1 MRLFIR
7 DWRYSRHCIVRLI
20 HQSIRFTFIFR
31 TGLLLLLPGP
41 QRLFFRI
48 FNRTMLGEWASIA
61 VFFVGNT
68 LFFAWIVV
76 TLFQNKDLANM
87 VAWTSEEEEILANH
101 GFETFRA
108 SIYTMFLAGT
118 TEGFT
123 DIFMPS
129 FVVSRWFGL
138 LWFAYLL
145 IAQVLLLNLV
155 IDAFVAAYM
164 TGSEELEEKLC
175 ESQAHQIHSA
185 FQDLSGGGAHVRKDV
200 FLRFVDEY
208 GKSPLVQPVSREIA
222 EAIYDKTGN
231 MTKEA
236 FCDACI
242 VLQRKLWLAPADSIV
257 ASCSP
262 STWRS
267 GAFQKLHHIVWYPQQ
282 QPAFDEFMN
291 WVLTTNLVLILVQSA
306 YDLNKWSKPSW
317 MHVLSVCFTLAYV
330 VEVVVKL
337 LVKSFAEYW
346 SFGAN
351 RFDFLTTW
359 LLLGTTLIKY
369 VPSAAVHGNLAHYAN
384 ILRLLRLVRVVKQLK
399 RYPRV
404 QFMVMVIGR
413 MVQASGDI
421 LVLLGT
427 MMFFFVTFSV
437 NFFGGLFYKGNPQL
451 EGLDYEKKYWFVF
464 NYNDSIMAFTT
475 WYTNL
480 LQEYMPEMAEA
491 LQKVV
496 PGGWGDYAW
505 YIYPVF
511 YVIGVSI
518 LFEVLV
524 AFTVETFLALKEQ
537 YDGEEEEEDE
547 EAEEKKAKEA
557 KLKQAQIIDHLQQR
571 LADDGERLH
580 YSITGT
586 SDTVK
591 RLVIAYEELLE
602 KGTH

>member
-1 MRLFIR
+1 MVPL
-7 DWRYSRHCIVRLI
+7 C
-20 HQSIRFTFIFR
+20 QKG
-31 TGLLLLLPGP
+31 TG
-41 QRLFFRI
+41 
-48 FNRTMLGEWASIA
+48 
-61 VFFVGNT
+61 
-68 LFFAWIVV
+68 
-76 TLFQNKDLANM
+76 
-87 VAWTSEEEEILANH
+87 
-101 GFETFRA
+101 
-108 SIYTMFLAGT
+108 
-118 TEGFT
+118 
-123 DIFMPS
+123 
-129 FVVSRWFGL
+129 
-138 LWFAYLL
+138 
-145 IAQVLLLNLV
+145 
-155 IDAFVAAYM
+155 
-164 TGSEELEEKLC
+164 
-175 ESQAHQIHSA
+175 
-185 FQDLSGGGAHVRKDV
+185 
-200 FLRFVDEY
+200 
-208 GKSPLVQPVSREIA
+208 
-222 EAIYDKTGN
+222 
-231 MTKEA
+231 
-236 FCDACI
+236 
-242 VLQRKLWLAPADSIV
+242 
-257 ASCSP
+257 